1 MRLLNFSLAVC
12 TIVAILFSGA
22 HASAK
27 NPFKGLLSSS
37 KESKEPKKA
46 DNLPEQLYEMT
57 LDENLNALKT
67 GKQSDKIRDYQKKQA
82 LAFKKKG
89 YKTEVMRNG

>member
-27 NPFKGLLSSS
+27 NPFIFFQGIKGA
-37 KESKEPKKA
+37 KKS
-46 DNLPEQLYEMT
+46 
-57 LDENLNALKT
+57 
-67 GKQSDKIRDYQKKQA
+67 G
-82 LAFKKKG
+82 
-89 YKTEVMRNG
+89 

>member
-37 KESKEPKKA
+37 KESKEPKKP
-46 DNLPEQLYEMT
+46 DNLP
-57 LDENLNALKT
+57 DNIALRHIYIAFFSKT
-67 GKQSDKIRDYQKKQA
+67 DTVGGLR
-82 LAFKKKG
+82 
-89 YKTEVMRNG
+89 